1 MQLSFPLVL
10 SRLISD
16 SNSHSGF
23 RIVIAMSCM
32 FIPALLDLQFGFFQQ
47 SSLAVSLSLCLGV
60 LASAIVEVDENTKDR
75 QKFIATVIA
84 CFFIAAS
91 SVELLLPY
99 PVIFA
104 LGLGISSFFFMMLAS
119 LGMHYSR
126 IGFGAILIAIY
137 TLIGHQEAAAWFE
150 SPILLA
156 LGALWYGIF
165 AICWSYFSPNRTLRE
180 QLAQLY
186 YAIGRYQRQKSE
198 LFDTQKGNSREAI
211 IETRQKLA
219 ILNISIM
226 ARIETSKN
234 MIKGQYKA
242 NIRQK
247 ELTILNQYFLV
258 AEQIHERISASQYL
272 YSQLENTFGR
282 SQILEGF
289 HQLLLQ
295 LSDECHQVGA
305 HINDKNIYMR
315 SKRLKWTIQALS
327 DQLFL
332 LKQKLQAFD
341 DNQEA
346 MQALQAIYDNLHG
359 INELLISL
367 NKVKTEST
375 ALVVDSET
383 QIKQPFWKVLYKAYE
398 QKTPVFKH
406 AVRISISLVIAFA
419 IPTILELENGFWI
432 LPTVLFVCQPSFSE
446 TRKRLMLRSFGT
458 LLGIVLSFPIFFLLP
473 NATPQAILMV
483 LSAFLFI
490 TYVRTNYGL
499 AVIFITIFV
508 MILTNLLSPSG
519 IEVLYA
525 RIYET
530 LVGCFL
536 SFIAISFIYPD
547 WQFKRFPSLV
557 NNHLLNSSRYFKQ
570 ISQQYQFGKSE
581 NLIFRKTRF
590 NTFKS
595 DASLTNAWQSML
607 IEPNS
612 KQHLKRE
619 VYALVNRCD
628 ALTCYI
634 AALSSH
640 RHRIDSRSDLA
651 ILKQLFK
658 MTSEQILY
666 TYRPELKVIDKR
678 SIDINAFQ
686 EYKDNLS
693 DEAKLIIEQLRL
705 ISFTAMD
712 IQSLLKII
720 QSKAND

>member
-32 FIPALLDLQFGFFQQ
+32 FIPAICDLQLGLFQQ
-47 SSLAVSLSLCLGV
+47 SNLAITLSLCLGV

-75 QKFIATVIA
+75 QKFISTVIG

-99 PVIFA
+99 PLIFGI
-104 LGLGISSFFFMMLAS
+104 GLGISSFFFMMLAS

-137 TLIGHQEAAAWFE
+137 TLIGHQDNAAWFE
-150 SPILLA
+150 SPLLLA

-165 AICWSYFSPNRTLRE
+165 AICWSHFSPNRTLRE
-180 QLAQLY
+180 QLSQLY
-186 YAIGRYQRQKSE
+186 YAIGRYQRQKSD
-198 LFDTQKGNSREAI
+198 LFDTQKGSSREAI

-226 ARIETSKN
+226 ARIENAKS

-242 NIRQK
+242 SRRQD
-247 ELTILNQYFLV
+247 ELALLNQYFLV

-295 LSDECHQVGA
+295 LSDECYQVGA
-305 HINDKNIYMR
+305 HISDKKIYMR

-332 LKQKLQAFD
+332 LKQKLQLFD
-341 DNQEA
+341 NNQEA
-346 MQALQAIYDNLHG
+346 MQALQAIYDNLNG
-359 INELLISL
+359 INQLLISL
-367 NKVKTEST
+367 NKIKTECT
-375 ALVVDSET
+375 ALIVDNE
-383 QIKQPFWKVLYKAYE
+383 QKVAQPFWKVLYKAYQ

-406 AVRISISLVIAFA
+406 AVRISISLVIAF
-419 IPTILELENGFWI
+419 TIQAQFDLNNGFWI

-473 NATPQAILMV
+473 NTLPQSILMV

-519 IEVLYA
+519 IDVLYA

-530 LVGCFL
+530 LIGCFL
-536 SFIAISFIYPD
+536 SFVAISVIYPD

-557 NNHLLNSSRYFKQ
+557 NDHLLNSSRYFKQ
-570 ISQQYQFGKSE
+570 IAQQYQFGKSE
-581 NLIFRKTRF
+581 SMIFRKTRF
-590 NTFKS
+590 TTFKS

-607 IEPNS
+607 FEPNS
-612 KQHLKRE
+612 KQHLKHE

-640 RHRIDSRSDLA
+640 RHKIDSRSDLA
-651 ILKQLFK
+651 VLKQLFD
-658 MTSEQILY
+658 MTAEQILY
-666 TYRPELKVIDKR
+666 TYRPELKVKGGR
-678 SIDINAFQ
+678 AININSFQ
-686 EYKDNLS
+686 EYKSNMS
-693 DEAKLIIEQLRL
+693 EEARLIIEQLRL

-712 IQSLLKII
+712 IQSLLQTI